1 MVLSGDI
8 AQRKHFIRLMADE
21 EARMEVVQEF
31 VLSTIASPVIY
42 LLLFALVVIDGFFPP
57 VPSET
62 VVVAS
67 AAIGAATGSPN
78 PLIIGAIAA
87 VAAAIGDTIA
97 FLVGQSIGTDRFAWM
112 RRPRVVRT
120 LDWARRGL
128 DRRAVFLIL
137 TARYVPVGRIAVNM
151 TAGATRFPLRRF
163 IPLAV
168 LAGACWSAYS
178 IGIGLLAGSWA
189 HEHPLIGAGVGIVI
203 AISLGFVV
211 EVTSSLVSRRRM
223 RRSRSATIE
232 QVVDQA

>member
-97 FLVGQSIGTDRFAWM
+97 FLVGHSIGTDRFAWM

-223 RRSRSATIE
+223 RRSAPATIE
-232 QVVDQA
+232 EIVEQA

>member
-1 MVLSGDI
+1 M
-8 AQRKHFIRLMADE
+8 
-21 EARMEVVQEF
+21 EAVQEF
-31 VLSTIASPVIY
+31 VLSTISSPVIY

-62 VVVAS
+62 VVVAA

-78 PLIIGAIAA
+78 PLIIGIIAA
-87 VAAAIGDTIA
+87 VGAAIGDTIA
-97 FLVGQSIGTDRFAWM
+97 FLIGRSIGTDRFAWM

-151 TAGATRFPLRRF
+151 TAGATRFPVRRF

-189 HEHPLIGAGVGIVI
+189 HEHPLIGAGIGIVI
-203 AISLGFVV
+203 AVSLGFLV
-211 EVTSSLVSRRRM
+211 EITTSLLARRR
-223 RRSRSATIE
+223 RLRQSAPATIE
-232 QVVDQA
+232 EAVDQP

>member
-1 MVLSGDI
+1 
-8 AQRKHFIRLMADE
+8 
-21 EARMEVVQEF
+21 
-31 VLSTIASPVIY
+31 
-42 LLLFALVVIDGFFPP
+42 LFALVVIDGFFPP

-112 RRPRVVRT
+112 RRPRVVRM

-128 DRRAVFLIL
+128 DRRAIFLIL